1 MADQVPTKN
10 EDVKVDSSKKGDS
23 APVLP
28 LRDIV
33 VFPHMIVPL
42 FVGREKSVRALEE
55 VMNEDKQILLLTQK
69 VAAEDDP
76 TSDGLHTIGT
86 LATVL
91 QLLKLPDQT
100 VRVLVEG
107 KGGKELQN
115 MKALLNMQF
124 PQFNGTLHLSYES
137 ITSKKIF
144 NELIEDAYSFA
155 YKHTVKSSGIDQ
167 GTISYPDRKVYGIYY
182 TIDGNA
188 ASSVQFYLTDSTKH
202 YIRGALYFNTE
213 PRLDSIQPVLTFVKQ
228 DVDLMIKS
236 FKWK

>member
-1 MADQVPTKN
+1 MERQR
-10 EDVKVDSSKKGDS
+10 KVSMKKI
-23 APVLP
+23 VLCVLQALFFASCSGNHDYSP
-28 LRDIV
+28 KPRGFSRI
-33 VFPHMIVPL
+33 VFPKKEYQFYQGNCPFTFIYPKYAVIDT
-42 FVGREKSVRALEE
+42 
-55 VMNEDKQILLLTQK
+55 DK
-69 VAAEDDP
+69 
-76 TSDGLHTIGT
+76 TSIKG
-86 LATVL
+86 
-91 QLLKLPDQT
+91 K
-100 VRVLVEG
+100 G
-107 KGGKELQN
+107 KGGKELEN

-188 ASSVQFYLTDSTKH
+188 ASSVQFYLTDSTKN
-202 YIRGALYFNTE
+202 YLRGSLYFNTE
-213 PRLDSIQPVLTFVKQ
+213 PRLDSIQPVLTFVKK

-236 FKWK
+236 LKWR